1 MSFINI
7 KLISRSLL
15 LVLLLLAAGCDAPMP
30 NLDLKPEVNKLFS
43 SLQAK
48 DFETALSAYSEDFYK
63 AIPREAWKH
72 KLQQFIETM
81 GPIESFKIRNS
92 QADTRYS
99 GKFFIYQL
107 ETRHEGGKKA
117 RHIVTFI
124 LPVDGSDVKL
134 VGHKITAK
142 GFAQ

>member
-1 MSFINI
+1 MSFINV
-7 KLISRSLL
+7 KSISRCLL
-15 LVLLLLAAGCDAPMP
+15 LPLAFLVAACDAPMP
-30 NLDLKPEVNKLFS
+30 DLDLKPEVNKLFS

-48 DFETALSAYSEDFYK
+48 DFETALESYSEDFYK
-63 AIPREAWKH
+63 AIPREAWKLR
-72 KLQQFIETM
+72 LQKFIEVM
-81 GPIESFKIRNS
+81 GPIESFRIRNR

-124 LPVDGSDVKL
+124 LPVDGSGVKL
-134 VGHKITAK
+134 VAHKITAK
-142 GFAQ
+142 GFG

>member
-1 MSFINI
+1 MFITI
-7 KLISRSLL
+7 KSAPRWLL
-15 LVLLLLAAGCDAPMP
+15 LMLALVIGACDAPMP

-48 DFETALSAYSEDFYK
+48 DVDTALTFYSEDFYK
-63 AIPREAWKH
+63 GIPREAWKLR
-72 KLQQFIETM
+72 LQQFLEVM
-81 GPIESFKIRNS
+81 GPIESVKIRNS

-107 ETRHEGGKKA
+107 ETRHQGEKKA
-117 RHIVTFI
+117 RHIVTYI

-142 GFAQ
+142 GFER

>member
-1 MSFINI
+1 MSFTN
-7 KLISRSLL
+7 LNSAARWLL
-15 LVLLLLAAGCDAPMP
+15 LMLALVVGGCDAPMP

-48 DFETALSAYSEDFYK
+48 DFDTALTFYSEDFYK
-63 AIPREAWKH
+63 AIPREGWKLR
-72 KLQQFIETM
+72 LQQFLELM

-99 GKFFIYQL
+99 GKFFIFQL
-107 ETRHEGGKKA
+107 ETLHGGDKKA
-117 RHIVTFI
+117 RHIVTYI

-142 GFAQ
+142 GFEQ

>member
-1 MSFINI
+1 M
-7 KLISRSLL
+7 LA
-15 LVLLLLAAGCDAPMP
+15 LVIGACDAPMP

-48 DFETALSAYSEDFYK
+48 DVDTALTFYSEDFYK
-63 AIPREAWKH
+63 GIPREAWKLR
-72 KLQQFIETM
+72 LQQFLEVM
-81 GPIESFKIRNS
+81 GPIESVKIRNS

-107 ETRHEGGKKA
+107 ETRHQGEKKA
-117 RHIVTFI
+117 RHIVTYI

-142 GFAQ
+142 GFER